1 GEALACCQVG
11 ERGGDG
17 GAEQPTPEQR
27 ELDANERAEGGPDEA
42 PGERPRGSGSPRAGV
57 EGSTAPRERR
67 AGDGQGSRQGAIG
80 VLAAPAGGGGS
91 GDGAGGAG
99 GASLLQRPPLRRAWG
114 GRRTYEVGLDHCAS
128 RAARESTVARRA
140 ADCSMP
146 LSQGIE
152 QRHGC
157 PGTQCP
163 KAVGRSWAA
172 SPGP

>member
-67 AGDGQGSRQGAIG
+67 AGAGQGSRQGAIG
-80 VLAAPAGGGGS
+80 VLAAPAGEGGS
-91 GDGAGGAG
+91 CGGAGSAGGAG
-99 GASLLQRPPLRRAWG
+99 LLQRPPLRRAWG
-114 GRRTYEVGLDHCAS
+114 GRRTCGGGLAPVGA
-128 RAARESTVARRA
+128 RAARACTGARHA
-140 ADCSMP
+140 
-146 LSQGIE
+146 
-152 QRHGC
+152 
-157 PGTQCP
+157 
-163 KAVGRSWAA
+163 
-172 SPGP
+172 